1 MKRDTLG
8 GRIHFIGIELRMS
21 LPEARRLLVSALL
34 AALLPLGL
42 SGCSQ
47 EPVPFTGT
55 WRGANVDL
63 SDATLVLTQIGDSL
77 SGTLLVTFAQNGQQA
92 STSVA
97 SWYLDGDS
105 VRVAGL
111 LNPSTGYNTLG
122 FGGRRMGSDLQG
134 NVLLLPA
141 TTLETAV
148 TLRLQ

>member
-1 MKRDTLG
+1 
-8 GRIHFIGIELRMS
+8 MS
-21 LPEARRLLVSALL
+21 RPEARLPLVSALL
-34 AALLPLGL
+34 AAFLALGL
-42 SGCSQ
+42 PGCNQ

-63 SDATLVLTQIGDSL
+63 SDATLVLQQIGDSL
-77 SGTLLVTFAQNGQQA
+77 SGTLLLTFAQNGQQA
-92 STSVA
+92 STTFISG
-97 SWYLDGDS
+97 YLDGDS

-111 LNPSTGYNTLG
+111 LNPSSGYDTLG
-122 FGGRRMGSDLQG
+122 FGGRRTGSDLQG

>member
-1 MKRDTLG
+1 MHADHLM
-8 GRIHFIGIELRMS
+8 GIQLRMS
-21 LPEARRLLVSALL
+21 LPAARRPLVSALL
-34 AALLPLGL
+34 AALLALGL
-42 SGCSQ
+42 SGCNQ

-63 SDATLVLTQIGDSL
+63 SDATLVLKQIGDSL
-77 SGTLLVTFAQNGQQA
+77 SGTMVVTFAQNGQQA
-92 STSVA
+92 SATFI

-105 VRVAGL
+105 VRVTGL
-111 LNPSTGYNTLG
+111 LNPSTGYDTLG
-122 FGGRRMGSDLQG
+122 FGGRRIGSDLQG